1 MAEENSETGTQSR
14 YSILEPL
21 GEGGEGSVFRAWD
34 NQLGRVVALKRL
46 KADADAMSALWQET
60 QILVSLHHP
69 NIVTLFDFG
78 SDAEGPFVV
87 MELLEGKTLDQVVTE
102 FHISV
107 PFFQQLARQ
116 VLSGLSAAHAK
127 QVVHRD
133 LKPSNIFL
141 QFHEDQ
147 SFTAKILDFGLAKA
161 VEAPQEQ
168 TSDQDQSVMGSI
180 YTMSPE
186 QLSRQPIDARSDIYS
201 LGCVFYFCL
210 ARRFPYTGD
219 SIAQVMHGHLSGKA
233 TPLIGVRPEIPPALS
248 NVIMKMLSVRPENR
262 PTIETI
268 RTTIRDVVSSSS
280 RQTSHV
286 DIELKKSAPM
296 GLIVLIVAVVLVLA
310 GGAIW
315 FLKRPKESTQPLAT
329 TNQVTATNL
338 VSVPPPVTNPVTPPP
353 EEVSQKEERPSSVD
367 PLNLLQLKKKIGAT
381 VMVEGTVMDY
391 GENRT
396 GTLRYLNFAES
407 YRNSLALVFP
417 VKGNEEIFSKE
428 KLETYV
434 GKKIRVT
441 GKLSEFQGRPQMIV
455 EPDQT
460 IEIIE

>member
-1 MAEENSETGTQSR
+1 MAEENSGTNTPSR

-78 SDAEGPFVV
+78 SDTEGPFVV

-116 VLSGLSAAHAK
+116 VLSGLAAAHAK

-147 SFTAKILDFGLAKA
+147 SFTVKILDFGLAKA

-168 TSDQDQSVMGSI
+168 TTDQEQSVMGSI

-201 LGCVFYFCL
+201 LGCVFYYCL

-233 TPLIGVRPEIPPALS
+233 TPLIGLRPEIPPPLS
-248 NVIMKMLSVRPENR
+248 NIVMKMLAVRPENR
-262 PTIETI
+262 PTLENI
-268 RTTIRDVVSSSS
+268 RTAIREVT
-280 RQTSHV
+280 TSASAAPRV
-286 DIELKKSAPM
+286 GAVEKKR
-296 GLIVLIVAVVLVLA
+296 GLPVGLLAGIIIAVLA
-310 GGAIW
+310 LAGVGW
-315 FLKRPKESTQPLAT
+315 YFKRPKEPLLPVLTTNQIAT
-329 TNQVTATNL
+329 TNITP
-338 VSVPPPVTNPVTPPP
+338 VPAPVTNRVTPAP
-353 EEVSQKEERPSSVD
+353 EEVVEEVEEEENFVD
-367 PLNLLQLKKKIGAT
+367 PLNLLMLKKKVGAIVT
-381 VMVEGTVMDY
+381 VEGAIMDY

-417 VKGNEEIFSKE
+417 VKGNEEVFAKE
-428 KLETYV
+428 KLEGYL
-434 GKKIRVT
+434 GKKVRVKGELT
-441 GKLSEFQGRPQMIV
+441 EFQGRPQMLIS
-455 EPDQT
+455 PDQT